1 MSSTQSSPRT
11 PSSQPMSEAEYSDN
25 LRRATL
31 SSSVGSALE
40 YFDFAMYGL
49 MTALVFNQ
57 LFFSTENPA
66 MATVAAFGVYGVG
79 FVARP
84 FGGLFFGTIGDRIG
98 RRWVLVATIILMGGA
113 STLIGV
119 LPTYEQVGILAP
131 ILLVILRL
139 AQGFGAGAEQAGATV
154 LMAEYSPV
162 KRRGFFSALPFVGIQ
177 AGTLLAALVFFLL
190 NLMPEE
196 AFMSWGWRVPFLA
209 SLLLIAV
216 ALFIRARLRET
227 PSFVQL
233 EKHEQIADRPI
244 REIFTRG
251 RAGVVVG
258 IGLRMAE
265 NGGSYMFQSVALAFV
280 TSAAIG
286 MERGIVTWGV
296 TLGSLIG
303 IFSVPLTGGLSDR
316 FGRVPVYR
324 FGAVFMLVF
333 TFPAWYLLS
342 LGNEYVAIAVIAVG
356 IGVAVNTMLGP
367 QCAMLPELFGNR
379 HRYLGVAMA
388 REISAVLAGGLAGVL
403 GAALLAWTGSN
414 WVVLAIYMATLAA
427 ITTASTFLVPETRGR
442 DLLRFE
448 DAVRLSTTEK
458 DTATDILAAPTLIQ
472 EGERQVKVASSPV
485 ETSTTTPSSPSA
497 PGTTEGEY

>member
-1 MSSTQSSPRT
+1 MTSAQSNPGDNRAASMT
-11 PSSQPMSEAEYSDN
+11 EEEYSAN

-49 MTALVFNQ
+49 MTALVFDR
-57 LFFSTENPA
+57 LFFSTSNPA
-66 MATVAAFGVYGVG
+66 MATVAAFGIYGVG

-119 LPTYEQVGILAP
+119 LPTYEQVGVLAP
-131 ILLVILRL
+131 ILLVVLRL

-162 KRRGFFSALPFVGIQ
+162 TRRGFFSALPFVGIQ
-177 AGTLLAALVFFLL
+177 AGTLLASVVFFALT
-190 NLMPEE
+190 LMPEA
-196 AFMSWGWRVPFLA
+196 AFMSWGWRLPFLA
-209 SLLLIAV
+209 SILMILV
-216 ALFIRARLRET
+216 ALFIRAKMQET
-227 PSFVQL
+227 PAFVQL
-233 EKHEQIADRPI
+233 EKHEQIAERPV

-258 IGLRMAE
+258 AGLRMAE

-280 TSAAIG
+280 TSAAVG
-286 MERGIVTWGV
+286 MDRGLVTWGV

-303 IFSVPLTGGLSDR
+303 IFSVPLTGSISDR

-324 FGAVFMLVF
+324 FGAVFMLLF
-333 TFPAWYLLS
+333 SFPAWYLLS
-342 LGNEYVAIAVIAVG
+342 LGNEYVAIAVIAIG
-356 IGVAVNTMLGP
+356 LGVAVNSMLGP

-403 GAALLAWTGSN
+403 GAALLAWTDGN
-414 WVVLAIYMATLAA
+414 WIVLALYMTTLAA

-442 DLLRFE
+442 DLLRVE
-448 DAVRLSTTEK
+448 DAIRLSETEA
-458 DTATDILAAPTLIQ
+458 DTATDMRFAAAAPAESS
-472 EGERQVKVASSPV
+472 EGPDQRFHAVRP
-485 ETSTTTPSSPSA
+485 
-497 PGTTEGEY
+497 